1 MLKRRWDILRVEVRR
16 LVGPFALHPVVLL
29 PGLVLLSLG
38 TAFADTENLSRY
50 NEAWLIV
57 STQGFVAA
65 CITFFALGIPVR
77 FTRGVWRTV
86 CVLALFATTELVR
99 TIVVESTA
107 LSRGLTPSVAWPT
120 QILTAIFTGLTIY
133 GVASLTVNN
142 SFQFRNQVA
151 NLKARMDVLQATLA
165 RTELD
170 ANIARREILRSAK
183 ATIKSALKK
192 TLGGVSAENTIR
204 SLLDVSDDVVRPLS
218 RQLLYRPGK
227 FAGVRSEPV
236 RTTLQFWEVVNLGSS
251 TQPFRPE
258 ATVIVGGML
267 SLGSA
272 VTSAPYGL
280 GVVAMVALLV
290 VPFSL
295 LWLANRFL
303 TEPIRRLGAVARFF
317 SVSGVFAIVC
327 GIDSLVVGIVNG
339 VTWPLILGFMT
350 YATLLG
356 SLVMWFIATVSGM
369 RRGHAEVIEKFREVN
384 RELEW
389 AVARV
394 NARLWTD
401 QKELSRILHN
411 EVQGV
416 LVATA
421 FKLQRDV
428 DSGNDVA
435 IDVDA
440 IRDGVLEALESPAA
454 PSATPRLEQ
463 MLADECERWQGVLN
477 ITWDIDEPSLKLLND
492 DRDSRR
498 VIGDLVG
505 EFLTNA
511 VKHGKAHQVS
521 IWMRPTSRG
530 TMDVSLYNDG
540 APLPKDRV
548 PGLGTELAYS
558 VSTSVRLPPRKTGV
572 EVRLE
577 IPCEGFGAH
586 AQSASRRTTTVE

>member
-1 MLKRRWDILRVEVRR
+1 MRIEVRR
-16 LVGPFALHPVVLL
+16 LVGQFALHPVVLL

-38 TAFADTENLSRY
+38 TAFADTQNLSRY

-57 STQGFVAA
+57 ATQGFVAA

-77 FTRGVWRTV
+77 FTSGVWRTV

-99 TIVVESTA
+99 TIVVETSA
-107 LSRGLTPSVAWPT
+107 LSRGMIQQVAWPT

-142 SFQFRNQVA
+142 SFQFRRQVA
-151 NLKARMDVLQATLA
+151 KLKARMDVLHATLA

-183 ATIKSALKK
+183 STIRAALME
-192 TLGGVSAENTIR
+192 TLGGVTPENTIR

-218 RQLLYRPGK
+218 RQLLFRPGT
-227 FAGVRSEPV
+227 FTGVQPRPVRS
-236 RTTLQFWEVVNLGSS
+236 TLQFWEIVNLGSS
-251 TQPFRPE
+251 TRPFRPE

-267 SLGSA
+267 ALGSA

-303 TEPIRRLGAVARFF
+303 TEPIRRLGDVTRFF
-317 SVSGVFAIVC
+317 AVGGVFAVVC
-327 GIDSLVVGIVNG
+327 GIDSLVVGILNG
-339 VTWPLILGFMT
+339 VTWPLILAFMT

-356 SLVMWFIATVSGM
+356 SLVMWYIATVTGV
-369 RRGHAEVIEKFREVN
+369 RRGHAEVIEKFNEVN
-384 RELEW
+384 RHLEW

-428 DSGNDVA
+428 DSGHDVT
-435 IDVDA
+435 IDLDA
-440 IRDGVLEALESPAA
+440 IRTGVLEALESPSA
-454 PSATPRLEQ
+454 PSATPLLEQ
-463 MLADECERWQGVLN
+463 MLADECERWNGVLN

-498 VIGDLVG
+498 VIGDLIG

-511 VKHGKAHQVS
+511 VKHGKAHRVT

-540 APLPKDRV
+540 EPLPKDRV

-572 EVRLE
+572 EMRME
-577 IPCEGFGAH
+577 IPCEGFGARTE
-586 AQSASRRTTTVE
+586 SASLRATTVE

>member
-1 MLKRRWDILRVEVRR
+1 MKRRWDIVRVEVHR
-16 LVGPFALHPVVLL
+16 LVGQFALHPVVLL

-38 TAFADTENLSRY
+38 TAFADTQNLSRY
-50 NEAWLIV
+50 NEAWMIV
-57 STQGFVAA
+57 AIQGFVAA
-65 CITFFALGIPVR
+65 CVTFFALGIPVR
-77 FTRGVWRTV
+77 FTTGVWRTV
-86 CVLALFATTELVR
+86 GVLALFATTELVR
-99 TIVVESTA
+99 TVVVESSA
-107 LSRGLTPSVAWPT
+107 LSRGMIQNVAWPT
-120 QILTAIFTGLTIY
+120 QILTAICTGLTIY

-142 SFQFRNQVA
+142 AFEFRAQVA
-151 NLKARMDVLQATLA
+151 DLKARTDLLQATLA

-170 ANIARREILRSAK
+170 ANIARREIVRSAK

-192 TLGGVSAENTIR
+192 TLAGASAENIIR
-204 SLLDVSDDVVRPLS
+204 SLLDVSDEVVRPLS
-218 RQLLYRPGK
+218 RQLLYRPGT
-227 FAGVRSEPV
+227 FAGLQPAPV
-236 RTTLQFWEVVNLGSS
+236 RTTLQFWEIINLGSS
-251 TQPFRPE
+251 TRPFRPE

-267 SLGSA
+267 ALGSA

-280 GVVAMVALLV
+280 GVVAMVGLLV
-290 VPFSL
+290 VPFTL

-303 TEPIRRLGAVARFF
+303 TEPIRRRGGVTRFF
-317 SVSGVFAIVC
+317 AVGGVFAIVC
-327 GIDSLVVGIVNG
+327 GIDSLVVGILNG
-339 VTWPLILGFMT
+339 ITWPLFVGFMT

-356 SLVMWFIATVSGM
+356 SLVMWYIAIVSGV
-369 RRGHAEVIEKFREVN
+369 RRGHEEVIEKFREVN
-384 RELEW
+384 RHLEW

-428 DSGNDVA
+428 DTGHEIT
-435 IDVDA
+435 IDVEA
-440 IRDGVLEALESPAA
+440 IRAGVLEALESPSA
-454 PSATPRLEQ
+454 PSATPLLEQ
-463 MLADECERWQGVLN
+463 ILAVECERWHGVLD
-477 ITWDIDEPSLKLLND
+477 ITWDIDEPALRIVND

-505 EFLTNA
+505 EFLTNS
-511 VKHGKAHQVS
+511 VKHGKAHVVT

-540 APLPKDRV
+540 EPLPKDRV

-586 AQSASRRTTTVE
+586 AQSASHRTMTVE

>member
-1 MLKRRWDILRVEVRR
+1 VNN
-16 LVGPFALHPVVLL
+16 
-29 PGLVLLSLG
+29 
-38 TAFADTENLSRY
+38 AFA
-50 NEAWLIV
+50 
-57 STQGFVAA
+57 
-65 CITFFALGIPVR
+65 
-77 FTRGVWRTV
+77 
-86 CVLALFATTELVR
+86 
-99 TIVVESTA
+99 
-107 LSRGLTPSVAWPT
+107 
-120 QILTAIFTGLTIY
+120 
-133 GVASLTVNN
+133 
-142 SFQFRNQVA
+142 FRAQVA
-151 NLKARMDVLQATLA
+151 GLKARTDTLQATLA

-192 TLGGVSAENTIR
+192 TLGGVSAETSIR
-204 SLLDVSDDVVRPLS
+204 ALLDVSDDVVRPLS
-218 RQLLYRPGK
+218 RQLLYRPGT
-227 FAGVRSEPV
+227 FAGVQPAPV
-236 RTTLQFWEVVNLGSS
+236 RTTLQFWEIINLGSS
-251 TQPFRPE
+251 TRPFRPE

-290 VPFSL
+290 IPFTL

-317 SVSGVFAIVC
+317 AVGGVFTVVC
-327 GIDSLVVGIVNG
+327 GIDSLAVGIRNG
-339 VTWPLILGFMT
+339 LTWPLILVFMT

-356 SLVMWFIATVSGM
+356 SLVMWYIATVTGV

-421 FKLQRDV
+421 FKLQRDM
-428 DSGNDVA
+428 DSGQDVDV
-435 IDVDA
+435 DVDA
-440 IRDGVLEALESPAA
+440 IRATVLEALESPTA
-454 PSATPRLEQ
+454 PSATPSLER
-463 MLADECERWQGVLN
+463 MLTDECERWQGVLN
-477 ITWDIDEPSLKLLND
+477 ISWDIDEPSLKTLNE

-511 VKHGKAHQVS
+511 VKHGKAHQIS

-586 AQSASRRTTTVE
+586 AQSASRRATAVE